1 MRKEICIC
9 EEIRA
14 FRATANNTTRVVILM
29 HHRERRLTTNTA
41 RLAALSLNHCEI
53 RVRGLPDTPTN
64 IEGIVDDQRAL
75 LLLYPSEN
83 ASILNADFLSKISKP
98 ITLIVP
104 DGSWR
109 QASKVSKRESFLKDI
124 PHVTLATDRPSEYEL
139 RREPKENGL
148 ATFEAIARALGAIE
162 GGDLRPRMERLFARM
177 VSLTLQSRGTLPRDE
192 AECGN

>member
-98 ITLIVP
+98 ITLI
-104 DGSWR
+104 
-109 QASKVSKRESFLKDI
+109 ASKVSKRESFLKDI